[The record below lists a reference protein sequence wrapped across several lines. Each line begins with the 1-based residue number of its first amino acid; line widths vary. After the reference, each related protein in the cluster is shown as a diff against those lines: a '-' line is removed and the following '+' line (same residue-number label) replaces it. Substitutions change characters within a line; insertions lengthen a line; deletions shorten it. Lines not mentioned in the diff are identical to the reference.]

1 MGMSVTGGGAVKSE
15 PNVVPMI
22 DVMLVLL
29 IIFMVVLPALTS
41 GFTANPPQGINL
53 KSHPEEDTDQVLGI
67 DKQGNYYIN
76 KRPIP
81 FDSIGPILQEV
92 EAQRV
97 AETSARNAFNI
108 FRRADQKCRTKQD
121 RLSNRFALLDVYAA
135 DHRGARRK
143 AMGNRQARANGF
155 PQEISLRLALCIDV
169 CCELISRRKEIRLIE
184 LGRNAVIQSR

>member
-1 MGMSVTGGGAVKSE
+1 MQMGSGAAEVKSE

-67 DKQGNYYIN
+67 DKEGNYYIN

-81 FDSIGPILQEV
+81 FDSIGPTLKAIYATRDDYVLYVKADKDLPYSKVIDAMDIASKNGVRVVGAVSDQVPGTKSTV
-92 EAQRV
+92 EG
-97 AETSARNAFNI
+97 
-108 FRRADQKCRTKQD
+108 D
-121 RLSNRFALLDVYAA
+121 LLNDP
-135 DHRGARRK
+135 K
-143 AMGNRQARANGF
+143 KK
-155 PQEISLRLALCIDV
+155 P
-169 CCELISRRKEIRLIE
+169 
-184 LGRNAVIQSR
+184 

>member
-1 MGMSVTGGGAVKSE
+1 MEVGSGASDVKSE

-67 DKQGNYYIN
+67 DKEGNYYIN

-81 FDSIGPILQEV
+81 FDSIGPVLKAIYANRDDYVLYVKADKDLPYSKVIDAMDVASKNGVRVVGAVSDQQPGTKSTV
-92 EAQRV
+92 EG
-97 AETSARNAFNI
+97 
-108 FRRADQKCRTKQD
+108 D
-121 RLSNRFALLDVYAA
+121 LLNDP
-135 DHRGARRK
+135 K
-143 AMGNRQARANGF
+143 KK
-155 PQEISLRLALCIDV
+155 P
-169 CCELISRRKEIRLIE
+169 
-184 LGRNAVIQSR
+184 